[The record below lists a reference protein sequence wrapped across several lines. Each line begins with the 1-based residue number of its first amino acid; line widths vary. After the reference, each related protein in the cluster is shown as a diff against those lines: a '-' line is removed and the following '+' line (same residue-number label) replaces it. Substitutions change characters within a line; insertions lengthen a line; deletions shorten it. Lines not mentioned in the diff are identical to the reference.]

1 MKTIHPISND
11 IQFNLAWEEYILKE
25 IALNEDI
32 LLLWQNESSLVL
44 GRNQNVYEEVN
55 LKFIHENKIPLVRRI
70 SGGGTVYHDMGNIN
84 FTIITSSKE
93 NISKY
98 EKITKPLVDALNKIG
113 IPIEFSG
120 KSDLKIEGKKVSGN
134 AQFVHKDRLLH
145 HGTLLFDS
153 NLDILNASLK
163 PKDQSTDSIAVKSNR
178 SVVGNIK
185 DYTNLSKDE
194 LIKYLIDT
202 LTDGT
207 SIELSKKDILKIE
220 QLKAEKY
227 ETFRWNYGESPR
239 SVIIKKDD
247 IYDIKLSVVYG
258 MIEEAFVVREGSL
271 DLNLSSSLLSIQLR
285 PGELSFLKKKHQQ
298 LFDLIFS

>member
-1 MKTIHPISND
+1 MKTIYPISND

-163 PKDQSTDSIAVKSNR
+163 PKDQSTDSIA
-178 SVVGNIK
+178 
-185 DYTNLSKDE
+185 
-194 LIKYLIDT
+194 
-202 LTDGT
+202 
-207 SIELSKKDILKIE
+207 
-220 QLKAEKY
+220 
-227 ETFRWNYGESPR
+227 
-239 SVIIKKDD
+239 
-247 IYDIKLSVVYG
+247 
-258 MIEEAFVVREGSL
+258 
-271 DLNLSSSLLSIQLR
+271 
-285 PGELSFLKKKHQQ
+285 
-298 LFDLIFS
+298 